1 MTTVDGH
8 ASDPGPVSTPPAPA
22 ADGPPVDEGSLL
34 WSDARKLGYAPMD
47 RTHEVFYAVAFRLL
61 TCGDDDAAA
70 AIAAFEDHA
79 VEHFGQEEAWM
90 HESAFPAAQCHVD
103 EHAAVLASV
112 REVRAMLASGQAG
125 PALLHDLAQHLFA
138 WFPGHADYLDSALAA
153 WMSKRQYGGQPV
165 VLKRRGA

>member
-1 MTTVDGH
+1 M
-8 ASDPGPVSTPPAPA
+8 
-22 ADGPPVDEGSLL
+22 L
-34 WSDARKLGYAPMD
+34 WSDARKLGFDPID
-47 RTHEVFYAVAFRLL
+47 RVHEAFYAAAFRLL
-61 TCGDDDAAA
+61 TCDAADAAA

-90 HESAFPAAQCHVD
+90 RDTGYPSADCHAD

-112 REVRAMLASGQAG
+112 RQVRGLLTACQADT
-125 PALLHDLAQHLFA
+125 ALLHDLAQHLFA

-165 VLKRRGA
+165 VLRRAGR